1 MNTLTYI
8 PKSLVLADMM
18 ENNVESTVDGEQLLL
33 AIANKDKDREAAIK
47 AFYLFTSY
55 FESKIKLLVEIHAS
69 KLGYDENVAF
79 EAIQCTFNKVWLYP
93 TFNKSKS
100 HCKNVERGIIIWL
113 ESIAS
118 SQMHQFTK
126 VGECAQIKQDED
138 LSVIEDSV
146 SFVELHVSELVPE
159 LKMEYVMALNNKI
172 SKLDEKH
179 RIVYLTYKAYQTRGK
194 KLSRKLL
201 EMLRN
206 RLNITQTTIR
216 VYKREA
222 CIALND
228 NELLNA

>member
-1 MNTLTYI
+1 
-8 PKSLVLADMM
+8 MM
-18 ENNVESTVDGEQLLL
+18 ENKVESTVDGEQLLL
-33 AIANKDKDREAAIK
+33 AIANKDKDRDAAKK
-47 AFYLFTSY
+47 ALHLFTSY
-55 FESKIKLLVEIHAS
+55 FEDKIKLLVEIHAS

-79 EAIQCTFNKVWLYP
+79 EAIQCTFAKVWLYP

-113 ESIAS
+113 VAIAS
-118 SQMHQFTK
+118 SQMYQFTK
-126 VGECAQIKQDED
+126 DGECAQLKQDED

-146 SFVELHVSELVPE
+146 SFVDFYVSGHDPE

-194 KLSRKLL
+194 KLPRKLL
-201 EMLRN
+201 EILRK

-222 CIALND
+222 CITLND
-228 NELLNA
+228 YELLNA